1 MKLEHEVRVVA
12 VMRGDPDQPESIQI
26 EGRQDGTFLKGLP
39 KAGTKYQAAAG
50 VLVRKLPRQVDSLKI
65 ESFANTVFADLD
77 AVERA
82 LTKGLHTRSKPHPN
96 PVHNWVQMDNI
107 YIVERNLV

>member
-1 MKLEHEVRVVA
+1 MKLEDEVRVVA

-50 VLVRKLPRQVDSLKI
+50 VLVKVEPQQRVEDGTRTVKISIEAYTRLRRLRQGGETASQCMERMI
-65 ESFANTVFADLD
+65 YES
-77 AVERA
+77 
-82 LTKGLHTRSKPHPN
+82 G
-96 PVHNWVQMDNI
+96 
-107 YIVERNLV
+107 